1 MTNLKTELKQLVNLA
16 WPLLIAQI
24 TQTLMGVSDTI
35 MAGRYSATD
44 MAAVAIGFSITI
56 PILCFVQGLAMAIPP
71 IVSKLHG
78 AGESEKAAQKVH
90 QAFYLIIPVSICIA
104 LSVFFIEYWF
114 SLMDIEDKLRDITT
128 DYMKYIVVSAPAF
141 AGYQILRNYCEGLSF
156 TKPTM
161 LIMGLGLIINIPA
174 NYILIYGKFGL
185 PAMGGVG
192 CGLATS
198 LVFFAM
204 FIGTALYIHLS
215 KRINSNLF
223 QNWSKPDIR
232 QIYITLK
239 LGLPIALTL
248 LFEVTLFGVVA
259 LLLSPLGPLT
269 VASHQIALN
278 FSATM
283 FMFPLS
289 LGMATTIRVGHFWGK
304 QDQVGAA
311 LATKTAILLGL
322 FIACFTAIITIV
334 AKQQISMLY
343 TENRQVIELA
353 MSLMTLAAMFQ
364 LSDSVQAISAGALR
378 GYKDT
383 TAMFIICFFAYW
395 GVGLPTGIILA
406 LTDFIVP
413 ALGASGFWIG
423 FICGLTSAAIM
434 LGFRLSVIQKRLR
447 LHPEMFDN
455 A

>member
-1 MTNLKTELKQLVNLA
+1 MTNFKTELKQLIHLG

-35 MAGRYSATD
+35 MAGRFSATD

-71 IVSKLHG
+71 IVAKLHG
-78 AGESEKAAQKVH
+78 AGQTNKAAHTVH
-90 QAFYLIIPVSICIA
+90 QAAYLIIPVSIVIA
-104 LSVFFIEYWF
+104 LSVFFVEYWF
-114 SLMDIEDKLRDITT
+114 SLIDMEAKLRTITT
-128 DYMKYIVVSAPAF
+128 DYVKYIVISAPAF

-161 LIMGLGLIINIPA
+161 LIMALGLIVNIPA
-174 NYILIYGKFGL
+174 NYILIYGKLGL

-192 CGLATS
+192 SGLATS
-198 LVFFAM
+198 LVFCAM
-204 FIGTALYIHLS
+204 FISTALYIHFS
-215 KRINSNLF
+215 KRIQSNLF
-223 QNWSKPDIR
+223 HSWSLPNLNEILT
-232 QIYITLK
+232 TLK

-278 FSATM
+278 FSALM

-304 QDQVGAA
+304 QDQAGAS
-311 LATKTAILLGL
+311 LAAKTAIILGL
-322 FIACFTAIITIV
+322 SIACVTACITIL

-343 TENRQVIELA
+343 TENQQVIELA

-383 TAMFIICFFAYW
+383 TAMFIITFFAYW
-395 GVGLPTGIILA
+395 GIGLPVGILLA
-406 LTDFIVP
+406 LTNVIVP

-434 LGFRLSVIQKRLR
+434 LGIRLNIIQTRLK
-447 LHPEMFDN
+447 LHPDLFDRH
-455 A
+455 